1 MASKAHTTAY
11 LGLGSNM
18 GDRARFLR
26 AAIQRIGD
34 VEATRVVRVSDL
46 YETEP
51 RLFHEQPDFV
61 NACAEIVTALDAESL
76 LDELLE
82 IERELGRVRTTNN
95 GPRPIDLDILFY
107 GDAVIDVEGLRVP
120 HPGVPDRGFVLVPLA
135 QIAPDFVHPE
145 LGASMRQLCAAC
157 EDSGW
162 VKAVDELPAS

>member
-1 MASKAHTTAY
+1 MRTA
-11 LGLGSNM
+11 L
-18 GDRARFLR
+18 
-26 AAIQRIGD
+26 QRIN
-34 VEATRVVRVSDL
+34 ELESTRLVRSSDF

-51 RLFHEQPDFV
+51 RLFHEQPDFL
-61 NACAEIVTALDAESL
+61 NACVEVETGLDAKSL
-76 LDELLE
+76 LDALLD

-135 QIAPDFVHPE
+135 QIAGEFAHPE
-145 LGASMRQLCAAC
+145 LGESIAVLCDAC

-162 VKAVDELPAS
+162 VKPVAEVAAE